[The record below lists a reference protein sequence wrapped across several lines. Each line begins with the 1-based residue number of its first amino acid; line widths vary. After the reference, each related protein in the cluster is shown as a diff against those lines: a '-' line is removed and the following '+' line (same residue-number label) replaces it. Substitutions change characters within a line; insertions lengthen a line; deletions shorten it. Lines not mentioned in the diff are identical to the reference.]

1 MVGMEWGMDHLAWR
15 GPKYKYRCKNVIETQ
30 CLLSPMHACKY
41 RINLARNMLCV
52 MWQIQME
59 ALKEINKSKKKLT
72 QYPSDHQTE
81 RRCPD
86 ICWPRM
92 IDIQHKVANQDGLYE
107 VVVNGEGDGDLRVIS
122 VSRTIFSTTHCNAFL
137 TTSKCQKIRGGARRS
152 LFLSSSSTT
161 SGGGGEG
168 GTRWRRC
175 LSGARTPSTHSVVWA
190 NIYWT

>member
-1 MVGMEWGMDHLAWR
+1 MYFFICLWSIVKGWSDNYEICTMYALCHLQKTQKLSGQPFIVNFTFEMVGMEWGMDHLAWR

-59 ALKEINKSKKKLT
+59 ALKEIKKSKKKLT

-122 VSRTIFSTTHCNAFL
+122 VSRTIFSKL
-137 TTSKCQKIRGGARRS
+137 
-152 LFLSSSSTT
+152 
-161 SGGGGEG
+161 
-168 GTRWRRC
+168 
-175 LSGARTPSTHSVVWA
+175 P
-190 NIYWT
+190 